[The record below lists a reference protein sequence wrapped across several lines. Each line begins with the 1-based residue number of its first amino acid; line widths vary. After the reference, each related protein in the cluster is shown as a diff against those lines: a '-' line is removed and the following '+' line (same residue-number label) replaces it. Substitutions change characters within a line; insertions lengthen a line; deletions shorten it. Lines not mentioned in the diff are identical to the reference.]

1 MAKYNILGVKLA
13 IEYFPY
19 QELQDMLRL
28 WGRKWLV
35 NGERKSPEIEDIK
48 RALKQAILYHL
59 SIYKDKR
66 DISSNLRK
74 TGNDGWKYFNVVVYP
89 RCLDKAEGRE
99 RKTAIYIS
107 YKASKGP
114 SWTGYGNTIDFH
126 IKHPGTIYFRVL
138 KNGKIERR

>member
-35 NGERKSPEIEDIK
+35 NREKKSPEIEDIK

-59 SIYKDKR
+59 STYKR
-66 DISSNLRK
+66 DIGSHLKK
-74 TGNDGWKYFNVVVYP
+74 TGNDGWEYFKILVYP
-89 RCLDKAEGRE
+89 RCLDKIEGIE

-107 YKASKGP
+107 YKASKGR
-114 SWTGYGNTIDFH
+114 SWTGCGNTADFR
-126 IKHPGTIYFRVL
+126 IKRPGTIYFRVL